1 MTVTDPAPS
10 TAEAGALHFGLGE
23 ELSLVQDAAREFAD
37 GVLAPLATKHDR
49 EETISDDVYRQLGEL
64 GFWGLTLPEEYGGA
78 GMGNV
83 ALAVVLE
90 ELNRAC
96 AATGVAVSV
105 HNSLLCAPLMKF
117 GTDAQK
123 THWLPKLASGEAIG
137 AYSLSEAGS
146 GSDAAAL
153 AATATRDG
161 DEWVLNGTKLWV
173 TSGDRAGLFLIYLR
187 SDPDVPKAK
196 GITAFLVPGDA
207 PGLKVGKHE
216 MKTGIRGSAT
226 VEIILDNVRVGADAV
241 LGEVDR
247 GFPIAMDTLAG
258 GRIGI
263 ASQAVGIGQACL
275 DASVKYAMER
285 EQFGKPI
292 GHFQAIQHKIAD
304 MSARLEAARLLV
316 RKAAWMR
323 DQGMEVNRPSS
334 EAKLLASQA
343 ANFAADET
351 LQIHGGA
358 GYTDHFH
365 VERLFRDARITEIYE
380 GATDIQRLVIAR
392 SLLR

>member
-1 MTVTDPAPS
+1 MTMTQPDLDA
-10 TAEAGALHFGLGE
+10 AAGGLGFELDE
-23 ELSLVQDAAREFAD
+23 ELAMVRDTARDFAD

-49 EETISDDVYRQLGEL
+49 EESIADEVYQQLGEL
-64 GFWGLTLPEEYGGA
+64 GFWGLTLPEEFGGA

-117 GTDAQK
+117 GTDEQK
-123 THWLPKLASGEAIG
+123 AKWLPKLASGEAIG

-153 AATATRDG
+153 AATAERDG
-161 DEWVLNGTKLWV
+161 DDWVLRGTKLWV
-173 TSGDRAGLFLIYLR
+173 TSGDRAGLFLVYVR
-187 SDPDVPKAK
+187 TNPDVPKAK

-216 MKTGIRGSAT
+216 KKTGIRGSAT
-226 VEIILDNVRVGADAV
+226 VEIILEDVRLGPDAI

-275 DASVKYAMER
+275 DASIKYAKER

-292 GHFQAIQHKIAD
+292 GYFQAIQHKVAD

-323 DQGMEVNRPSS
+323 DRGMEVNRQSS

-343 ANFAADET
+343 ANFCADET
-351 LQIHGGA
+351 VQIHGGA
-358 GYTDHFH
+358 GYTDDFH

-392 SLLR
+392 ALLR

>member
-1 MTVTDPAPS
+1 MTMTHSDIDA
-10 TAEAGALHFGLGE
+10 AAAGLGFDLGE
-23 ELSLVQDAAREFAD
+23 ELSMVRDSARDFAD

-49 EETISDDVYRQLGEL
+49 EESISDDVYKQLGEL

-78 GMGNV
+78 DLGNV

-96 AATGVAVSV
+96 ASTGVAVSV

-117 GTDAQK
+117 GTDEQK
-123 THWLPKLASGEAIG
+123 AHWLPKLASGEAIG

-153 AATATRDG
+153 AATAERDG
-161 DEWVLNGTKLWV
+161 DDWILRGTKLWV
-173 TSGDRAGLFLIYLR
+173 TSGDRAGLFLVYVR
-187 SDPDVPKAK
+187 TNPDLPKAK
-196 GITAFLVPGDA
+196 GITAFLMPGDA

-226 VEIILDNVRVGADAV
+226 VELILDDVRLGPECV

-275 DASVKYAMER
+275 DASIKYAKER

-292 GHFQAIQHKIAD
+292 GYFQAIQHKLAD

-323 DQGMEVNRPSS
+323 DRGMEVNRQSS

-343 ANFAADET
+343 ANFCADEAV
-351 LQIHGGA
+351 QIHGGA
-358 GYTDHFH
+358 GYTDDFH

-392 SLLR
+392 DLLR

>member
-1 MTVTDPAPS
+1 MTHSDIDSAAVGLGFD
-10 TAEAGALHFGLGE
+10 LGE
-23 ELSLVQDAAREFAD
+23 ELSMVRDSARDFAD

-49 EETISDDVYRQLGEL
+49 EESIADDVYEQLGEL

-78 GMGNV
+78 DLGNV

-90 ELNRAC
+90 EINRVC
-96 AATGVAVSV
+96 ASTGVAVSV

-117 GTDAQK
+117 GTDEQK
-123 THWLPKLASGEAIG
+123 AHWLPKLASGEAIG

-153 AATATRDG
+153 AATAERDG
-161 DEWVLNGTKLWV
+161 DDWILRGTKLWV
-173 TSGDRAGLFLIYLR
+173 TSGDRAGLFLVYVRTNPEL
-187 SDPDVPKAK
+187 PKAK
-196 GITAFLVPGDA
+196 GITAFLMPGDA
-207 PGLKVGKHE
+207 PGLKIGKHE

-226 VEIILDNVRVGADAV
+226 VELILDDVRLGPECI

-275 DASVKYAMER
+275 DASIKYAKER

-292 GHFQAIQHKIAD
+292 GYFQAIQHKLAD
-304 MSARLEAARLLV
+304 MSARLEASRLLV

-323 DQGMEVNRPSS
+323 DRGMEVNRQSS

-343 ANFAADET
+343 ANFCADEAV
-351 LQIHGGA
+351 QIHGGA
-358 GYTDHFH
+358 GYTDDFH

-392 SLLR
+392 DLLR